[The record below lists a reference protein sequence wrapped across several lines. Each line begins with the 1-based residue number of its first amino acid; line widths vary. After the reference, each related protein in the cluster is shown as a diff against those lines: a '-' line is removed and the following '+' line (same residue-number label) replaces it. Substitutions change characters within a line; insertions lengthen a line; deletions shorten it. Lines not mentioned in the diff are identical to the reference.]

1 MRLCELTI
9 GELAAMLE
17 RGECSSVEAAKS
29 AYERIRE
36 VDGKVHAYLWTNEE
50 YALAQ
55 AKEADRLRKA
65 KQNLNPLLGV
75 PVALKD
81 IFCTKG
87 VPTTC
92 ASKILEKFVPRFDAT
107 VVARLKEKGVVI
119 LGKTNMD
126 EFAMGSTTEGS
137 AFGPTHNPWALDYI
151 PGGSSGGSA
160 AAVSAD
166 MCIASLGTDTG
177 GSIRQPASCCSVCG
191 IKPTYGRVSRYGV
204 IAYASS
210 LDQVGPF
217 GKNVRDTALML
228 EAIAGFDPND
238 STSVPTEVPKYTAAC
253 TGQVK
258 GLKIGLPREYFVK
271 GMDAEVADAVKA
283 AAKQLEK
290 MGADLIELSLPHTEY
305 CIATYYIIAPSEA
318 SSNLARYDGVRY
330 GLRLTGEPNNL
341 LNMYKETRTAGFSPE
356 VRRRIIIGTYT
367 LSAGYYDAYYLK
379 AQKVRTLIRRDFEAA
394 FQKCDLLVTPVLP
407 SPPYKL
413 GTKINDPL
421 EMYLSDIFTVSCNL
435 AGLPGM
441 TVPCGFSKDNLPIG
455 MQLLARHFEE
465 EKIFQCAYAYE
476 QATDWHKRKPEVI

>member
-1 MRLCELTI
+1 MRLCEMTI
-9 GELAAMLE
+9 EELSQMLKSK
-17 RGECSSVEAAKS
+17 ECSSLDITKS
-29 AYERIRE
+29 VYERIRE
-36 VDGKVHAYLWTNEE
+36 VEKKVHAYLWLNEE
-50 YALAQ
+50 LALSQ
-55 AKEADRLRKA
+55 AREADRLLQAGEK
-65 KQNLNPLLGV
+65 LNPLLGI

-87 VPTTC
+87 IPTTC
-92 ASKILEKFVPRFDAT
+92 ASKILENFVPPFDASA
-107 VVARLKEKGVVI
+107 VLKLKERGVVMV
-119 LGKTNMD
+119 GKTNMD

-137 AFGPTHNPWALDYI
+137 AFGPTHNPWALDCI

-160 AAVSAD
+160 AALSAD
-166 MCIASLGTDTG
+166 MCVASLGTDTG

-210 LDQVGPF
+210 LDQVGPL
-217 GKNVRDTALML
+217 GKTVRDTALML
-228 EAIAGFDPND
+228 EAIAGFDPHD
-238 STSVPTEVPKYTAAC
+238 STSVPRDVPKYISAC
-253 TGQVK
+253 TGAVK
-258 GLKIGLPREYFVK
+258 GLKLGLPKEYFVP
-271 GMDAEVADAVKA
+271 GMDPEVKNAVQA
-283 AAKQLEK
+283 AAKELEK
-290 MGADLIELSLPHTEY
+290 SGAELMELSLPHTDY

-330 GLRLTGEPNNL
+330 GLRITGAPNIL
-341 LNMYKETRTAGFSPE
+341 LNMYKATRTAGFSPE

-379 AQKVRTLIRRDFEAA
+379 AQKVRTLIRRDFEEA
-394 FQKCDLLVTPVLP
+394 FKKCDVLLTPVLP
-407 SPPYKL
+407 TPPYKL

-455 MQLLARHFEE
+455 LQLLARPFEE
-465 EKIFQCAYAYE
+465 EKIFQAAYAFE
-476 QATDWHKRKPEVI
+476 QATDWHKRKPKI